1 MTDNRSELYKLLN
14 KPRGL
19 RWKIRNNLVKLE
31 ELSGMLTGGSV
42 TDYDRIS
49 VKTSPSNRME
59 DILVKI
65 ADIEEENTALK
76 KELADV
82 EQRLT
87 EAFAALR
94 GKHGAVLKMVYLDNM
109 TYAQIAKKLEMSE
122 AGVYKIRR
130 LALDEVQYIVL

>member
-1 MTDNRSELYKLLN
+1 MTDKRSELYKLLN

-94 GKHGAVLKMVYLDNM
+94 GKHGTVLKMVYLDNM
-109 TYAQIAKKLEMSE
+109 TYAQIAKTLEMSE

>member
-1 MTDNRSELYKLLN
+1 MTNERSELYKLLN

-109 TYAQIAKKLEMSE
+109 TYAQIAKTLEMSE

>member
-14 KPRGL
+14 KPKGL
-19 RWKIRNNLVKLE
+19 RWKIRNNLTKIE

-65 ADIEEENTALK
+65 ADLEEENTALK
-76 KELADV
+76 KELADT

-94 GKHGAVLKMVYLDNM
+94 GKHGTVLKMVYLDNM
-109 TYAQIAKKLEMSE
+109 TYAQIAKTLEMSE

>member
-1 MTDNRSELYKLLN
+1 MTDKRSELYKLLN
-14 KPRGL
+14 KPKGL

-109 TYAQIAKKLEMSE
+109 TYAQIAKTLEMSE

>member
-1 MTDNRSELYKLLN
+1 MTNERSELYKLLN

-19 RWKIRNNLVKLE
+19 RWKIRNNLTKIE

-65 ADIEEENTALK
+65 ADLEEENTALK

-94 GKHGAVLKMVYLDNM
+94 GKHGTVLKMVYLDNM
-109 TYAQIAKKLEMSE
+109 TYAQIAKTLEMSE

>member
-1 MTDNRSELYKLLN
+1 MTDERSELYKLLN

-76 KELADV
+76 KELVDV

>member
-1 MTDNRSELYKLLN
+1 MTDKSELYKLLN

-19 RWKIRNNLVKLE
+19 RWKIRNNLTKIE

-65 ADIEEENTALK
+65 ADLEEENTALK

-94 GKHGAVLKMVYLDNM
+94 GKHGTVLKMVYLDNM
-109 TYAQIAKKLEMSE
+109 TYAQIAKTMGMSE

>member
-1 MTDNRSELYKLLN
+1 MIEGELYKILN
-14 KPRGL
+14 KPKGL
-19 RWKIRNNLVKLE
+19 RWKIRNNLMKIE

-76 KELADV
+76 KELADT

-94 GKHGAVLKMVYLDNM
+94 GKHGTVLKMVYLDNM
-109 TYAQIAKKLEMSE
+109 TYAQIAKTLGMSE

-130 LALDEVQYIVL
+130 LALEEVQYIVL

>member
-1 MTDNRSELYKLLN
+1 MTDERSELYKLLN

-109 TYAQIAKKLEMSE
+109 TYAQIAKTLEMSE

>member
-1 MTDNRSELYKLLN
+1 MTDERSELYKLLN

>member
-1 MTDNRSELYKLLN
+1 MTDERSELYKLLN

-19 RWKIRNNLVKLE
+19 RWKIKNNLVKLE

-59 DILVKI
+59 DILVKM

-94 GKHGAVLKMVYLDNM
+94 GKHGEVLKMVYLDNM
-109 TYAQIAKKLEMSE
+109 TYAQIAKTLEMSE

>member
-14 KPRGL
+14 KPKGL
-19 RWKIRNNLVKLE
+19 RWKIRNNLTKIE

-65 ADIEEENTALK
+65 ADLEEENTALK
-76 KELADV
+76 KELADT

-94 GKHGAVLKMVYLDNM
+94 GKHGTVLKMVYLDNM
-109 TYAQIAKKLEMSE
+109 TYAQIAKTMGMSE

>member
-1 MTDNRSELYKLLN
+1 MNDKRGELYKLLN

-19 RWKIRNNLVKLE
+19 RWKIRNNLMKIE

-49 VKTSPSNRME
+49 VKTSPANRME

-94 GKHGAVLKMVYLDNM
+94 GKHGTVLKMVYLDNM
-109 TYAQIAKKLEMSE
+109 TYAQIAKTLEMSE

>member
-1 MTDNRSELYKLLN
+1 MTDKRSELYKLLN

-19 RWKIRNNLVKLE
+19 RWKIRNNLTKIE

-109 TYAQIAKKLEMSE
+109 TYAQIAEKLEMSE

>member
-1 MTDNRSELYKLLN
+1 MTDDRSELYKLLN

-19 RWKIRNNLVKLE
+19 RWKIRNNLTKIE

-109 TYAQIAKKLEMSE
+109 TYAQIAKTLEMSE

>member
-1 MTDNRSELYKLLN
+1 MTDKRGELYKLLN
-14 KPRGL
+14 KPKGL
-19 RWKIRNNLVKLE
+19 RWKIKNNLQKIE

-65 ADIEEENTALK
+65 ADLEEENTALK
-76 KELADV
+76 KELADT

-87 EAFAALR
+87 EAFATLR
-94 GKHGAVLKMVYLDNM
+94 GKHGKVLKMVYLDNM
-109 TYAQIAKKLEMSE
+109 TYAQIAKTLEMSE

>member
-1 MTDNRSELYKLLN
+1 MTDERSELYKLLN

-87 EAFAALR
+87 EAFASLR
-94 GKHGAVLKMVYLDNM
+94 GKHGTVLKMVYLDNM
-109 TYAQIAKKLEMSE
+109 TYAQIAKILEMSE

>member
-1 MTDNRSELYKLLN
+1 MTDERSELYKLLN

-76 KELADV
+76 KELADT

-94 GKHGAVLKMVYLDNM
+94 GKHGTVLKMVYLDNM
-109 TYAQIAKKLEMSE
+109 TYAQIAKTMGMSE

>member
-1 MTDNRSELYKLLN
+1 MTDERSELYKLLN

-19 RWKIRNNLVKLE
+19 RWKIKNNLVKLE

-76 KELADV
+76 KELADI

-109 TYAQIAKKLEMSE
+109 TYAQIAKTLEMSE

>member
-1 MTDNRSELYKLLN
+1 MTNERSELYKLLN
-14 KPRGL
+14 KPKGL
-19 RWKIRNNLVKLE
+19 RWKIKNNLVKIE

-76 KELADV
+76 KELADT

-94 GKHGAVLKMVYLDNM
+94 GKHGEVLKMVYLDNM

>member
-1 MTDNRSELYKLLN
+1 MTDKRSELYKLLN
-14 KPRGL
+14 KPKGL

-94 GKHGAVLKMVYLDNM
+94 GKHGTVLKMVYLDNM
-109 TYAQIAKKLEMSE
+109 TYAQIAKTLEMSE

>member
-1 MTDNRSELYKLLN
+1 MTDERAELYKLLN

-19 RWKIRNNLVKLE
+19 RWKIRNNLTKIE

-76 KELADV
+76 KELADI

-109 TYAQIAKKLEMSE
+109 TYAQIAKTLEMSE

>member
-1 MTDNRSELYKLLN
+1 MNDKRGELYKLLN
-14 KPRGL
+14 KPKGL
-19 RWKIRNNLVKLE
+19 RWKIKNNLMKIE

-49 VKTSPSNRME
+49 VKTSPANRME

-109 TYAQIAKKLEMSE
+109 TYAQIAKTLEMSE